1 MQGSTQV
8 CAPTWKGQLTD
19 KGWYRCHLQTKL
31 NSVRLLFDSWP
42 ECVLDVVLLKLS
54 FLSYTLFFSIHSI
67 NLYTHKSTCSSLC
80 MHIFMILAVLATT
93 FAEFLMWFSDPSMD
107 NVLLKSAFLIML
119 LLLSHKMQD
128 VLSDALSVRL
138 FQRKLSRIFNRLFVS
153 ACCYMPEFSTP
164 NQWLKHLSLSFFLI
178 LAARHIW
185 IISFKLSYH
194 LPPSPSCKG
203 LEISTGQ
210 AN

>member
-1 MQGSTQV
+1 
-8 CAPTWKGQLTD
+8 
-19 KGWYRCHLQTKL
+19 
-31 NSVRLLFDSWP
+31 
-42 ECVLDVVLLKLS
+42 
-54 FLSYTLFFSIHSI
+54 
-67 NLYTHKSTCSSLC
+67 
-80 MHIFMILAVLATT
+80 MHTFMILAVHATT

-164 NQWLKHLSLSFFLI
+164 NQ
-178 LAARHIW
+178 
-185 IISFKLSYH
+185 
-194 LPPSPSCKG
+194 
-203 LEISTGQ
+203 
-210 AN
+210 

>member
-1 MQGSTQV
+1 MCLGCGAS
-8 CAPTWKGQLTD
+8 
-19 KGWYRCHLQTKL
+19 
-31 NSVRLLFDSWP
+31 
-42 ECVLDVVLLKLS
+42 EVV
-54 FLSYTLFFSIHSI
+54 FFIIYTFFFSIHSI

-80 MHIFMILAVLATT
+80 MHTFMILAVLATT

-164 NQWLKHLSLSFFLI
+164 NQ
-178 LAARHIW
+178 
-185 IISFKLSYH
+185 
-194 LPPSPSCKG
+194 
-203 LEISTGQ
+203 
-210 AN
+210 